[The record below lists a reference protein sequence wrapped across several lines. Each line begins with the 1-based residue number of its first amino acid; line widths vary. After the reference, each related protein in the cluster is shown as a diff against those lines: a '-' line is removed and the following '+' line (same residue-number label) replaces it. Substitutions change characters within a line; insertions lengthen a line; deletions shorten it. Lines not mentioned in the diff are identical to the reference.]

1 MAIMKVKVK
10 VNFFDTDAM
19 AVVHHANYLRWFE
32 IGRVEFLRAAGITLQ
47 ELIDAGYVFP
57 ITEVKCRYVC
67 SAKFDDIVVV
77 EVKPVAL
84 TPVKM
89 AFEYQVVREKDDV
102 LLAEGY
108 TQNVF
113 TKIDTGK
120 ITKLPNLYYKK
131 LKGLDSPEP

>member
-1 MAIMKVKVK
+1 MAITKVKVK

-19 AVVHHANYLRWFE
+19 SVVHHANYLRWFE
-32 IGRVEFLRAAGITLQ
+32 MGRVEFLRAAGITLQ
-47 ELIDAGYVFP
+47 ELMDDGFVFP
-57 ITEVKCRYVC
+57 ITEVNCKYVS
-67 SAKFDDIVVV
+67 SARFDDFVII

-89 AFEYQVVREKDDV
+89 AFSYQVIRENDDV

-113 TKIDTGK
+113 TRIDTGK
-120 ITKLPNLYYKK
+120 ITKLPDIYYKK
-131 LKGLDSPEP
+131 LKGLDKPEK